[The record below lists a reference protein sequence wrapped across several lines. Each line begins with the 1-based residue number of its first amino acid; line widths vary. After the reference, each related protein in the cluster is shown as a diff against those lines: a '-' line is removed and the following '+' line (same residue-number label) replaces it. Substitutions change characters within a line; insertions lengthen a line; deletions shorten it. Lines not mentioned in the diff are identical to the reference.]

1 MENPFEILNEIRAE
15 QAMQRILIEQLLSPG
30 QTSQGPLLTQKEA
43 YEWAR
48 MTEATWI
55 KWRNKG
61 KIPYKNIG
69 GRYLYDKQEI
79 LEAIS
84 KSNLKGG
91 SQ

>member
-15 QAMQRILIEQLLSPG
+15 QAIQRTLIEQLLKP
-30 QTSQGPLLTQKEA
+30 TIPTDGPLITQKEA
-43 YEWAR
+43 YEWTR

-61 KIPYKNIG
+61 KIPFKKIG
-69 GRYLYDKQEI
+69 GRYLYDKQEV

-84 KSNLKGG
+84 KMKGG
-91 SQ
+91 LR